1 MVGSFSGGSFHRDGL
16 LIAGQLS
23 HTRRL
28 TCSGDLFGGVWM
40 DLCRRGFC
48 AFIFRSKLSYDDFAA

>member
-16 LIAGQLS
+16 FIASQLS

-28 TCSGDLFGGVWM
+28 TCSGDLFGGVRVA
-40 DLCRRGFC
+40 LCRRSFC
-48 AFIFRSKLSYDDFAA
+48 VFVFGSTLSYDDFAD